1 MSKYVIYAGYCS
13 FIMPILVAL
22 FGRHLNE
29 VLVLVTWPSSIAL
42 MSLGGQEQT
51 ISNMVYVWGVAVS
64 INTALYVFLT
74 YVAILVLRFFR

>member
-1 MSKYVIYAGYCS
+1 MSKYLIYAGCSS

-22 FGRHLNE
+22 FGRYLNE

-51 ISNMVYVWGVAVS
+51 IGNIVYVWGVAVS
-64 INTALYVFLT
+64 INTALYVFLA
-74 YVAILVLRFFR
+74 YVATLVLKLFR